1 MEEKY
6 GKESTQA
13 QEIGKQIT
21 AIQNDIDRTYGI
33 GSEKGMAIRAVTAAL
48 QAAAQNDTAGSLVA
62 LASPYLNKTIHEMT
76 AGDTAKDKATNLMA
90 HALLSAVEF
99 QVTGKDPLTGA
110 IAGVTG
116 EATAEIIAR
125 AYGKPVS
132 ELTANEK
139 ENISTL
145 SQLAGGLASA
155 LTAKANG
162 TTAEQ
167 GGNFL
172 AASSG
177 AETAKRAVENNYLK
191 PSDLVEA
198 ERKYKACKGDADCE
212 MRVVEE
218 TNELS
223 KKRNQEL
230 DEYRQFLEQELLAAK
245 RSAEQQC
252 AGNADCYL
260 AYSQEANKHFKEQ
273 LNAYLAHVSEGKDF
287 ESLARNYYP
296 DDAYFRSIW
305 YGLTNSGPQKTKES
319 LKSAK
324 DYIDNTSF
332 SEALD
337 DTLRIGEKLVRL
349 PKEWIEQDIPAH
361 SVEKALREM
370 TDGNP
375 QDVGEVFFGLTT
387 GAATVSVAGK
397 TMKWIGGKWVRSP
410 DVDYSRDNANIGVN
424 RNKGLNERISNRQKD
439 FYLNEQNLNREANEL
454 AKNIKLPI
462 SDKVL
467 EKHIINGE
475 PKGSFFKGGHTTLG
489 NVKVEKVIK
498 EYANGVYEAKVS
510 IPNPRAL
517 KDPNAKPF
525 LEKSGKEK
533 DSVSTMFPRT
543 WTQDR
548 LRVELEHA
556 FKNGR
561 LSEEG
566 ERKGVGTTRS
576 GVEVEWFFDKK
587 GNISTVYPV
596 RGQ

>member
-1 MEEKY
+1 MNSA
-6 GKESTQA
+6 KETARDWGTSGSTKHA
-13 QEIGKQIT
+13 VDAIT
-21 AIQNDIDRTYGI
+21 HAGLIALSG
-33 GSEKGMAIRAVTAAL
+33 GSSQSIATAA
-48 QAAAQNDTAGSLVA
+48 
-62 LASPYLNKTIHEMT
+62 ASPYVNQLIK
-76 AGDTAKDKATNLMA
+76 KATEDYP
-90 HALLSAVEF
+90 ALNIPTHILWGAVEAELMG
-99 QVTGKDPLTGA
+99 GKASTGA
-110 IAGVTG
+110 ISTAAGELGAKYLTEHLYNKKAKDLTETERSQVKEMAKALAGV
-116 EATAEIIAR
+116 
-125 AYGKPVS
+125 
-132 ELTANEK
+132 
-139 ENISTL
+139 
-145 SQLAGGLASA
+145 AGGLAAAGQGSSA
-155 LTAKANG
+155 VKILSESSIG
-162 TTAEQ
+162 TTVA
-167 GGNFL
+167 NN
-172 AASSG
+172 
-177 AETAKRAVENNYLK
+177 AVENNYLK

-198 ERKYKACKGDADCE
+198 ERKYKACKGDSDCE

-230 DEYRQFLEQELLAAK
+230 DEYRQSLERELLAAK

-252 AGNADCYL
+252 AGNTDCYL

-332 SEALD
+332 GEALD
-337 DTLRIGEKLVRL
+337 DTLRIGKKLVRL

-410 DVDYSRDNANIGVN
+410 DVDYSRDNANLGIN

-439 FYLNEQNLNREANEL
+439 FYLNEQNLNREAKEL
-454 AKNIKLPI
+454 VKNIKLPI

-475 PKGSFFKGGHTTLG
+475 PKGNFFKGGHTTLG

-548 LRVELEHA
+548 LRVELEYA